1 MSAPDSPLSELD
13 VIAAVAELAEVS
25 REIRFWHSKELADRL
40 DSIIAHHFG
49 YIAVPIEEG
58 KASA

>member
-1 MSAPDSPLSELD
+1 MSAQDSPLSELD

-25 REIRFWHSKELADRL
+25 RELRFWHSKELADRL
-40 DSIIAHHFG
+40 DAIIAHRFG
-49 YIAVPIEEG
+49 YVAVPIEEG